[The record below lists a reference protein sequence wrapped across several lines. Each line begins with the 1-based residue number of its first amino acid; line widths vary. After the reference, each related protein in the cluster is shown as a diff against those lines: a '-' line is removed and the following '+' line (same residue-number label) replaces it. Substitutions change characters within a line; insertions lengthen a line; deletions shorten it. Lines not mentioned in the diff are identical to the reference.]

1 MGKKSRKTKALSIA
15 IAESSSTGDIDQS
28 QQQAQPQTPRK
39 RGRPRKIVERP
50 DIQDQ
55 KEEQLVSDE
64 AQVAAR
70 ENQSKKVKMGREE
83 QQEQQH
89 VQHQPE
95 QQKLKGEGS
104 SASMRGIKKEGNES
118 EKMEVPSESSLR
130 SRARR
135 KSKPRKSS

>member
-1 MGKKSRKTKALSIA
+1 MGKKKSRKTKALSIA
-15 IAESSSTGDIDQS
+15 IAEASSTGDIDLS

-50 DIQDQ
+50 DIQDK
-55 KEEQLVSDE
+55 KEEEPVSDE

-70 ENQSKKVKMGREE
+70 ENQSKKVIMGAKEE

-89 VQHQPE
+89 EQHQQE
-95 QQKLKGEGS
+95 LQKLKGEGS
-104 SASMRGIKKEGNES
+104 SASMRGIKKEGN
-118 EKMEVPSESSLR
+118 PAIQPLR